1 MLIITMNVKS
11 FEEFR
16 SKVEILQSQMKVVP
30 RRYVVCVGGN
40 GIVFVPTVSSRHTH
54 VIVFYTAFSIKD
66 FQDAVEYLQKLGF
79 NILEHCTAR
88 PEAV

>member
-1 MLIITMNVKS
+1 MIITMNVKS

-54 VIVFYTAFSIKD
+54 VIVFYTAFTLEDLQNAVD
-66 FQDAVEYLQKLGF
+66 FLVKQGF
-79 NILEHCTAR
+79 QVLEHCTAR